1 MVLTSPSQTEQRMSA
16 LGLEV
21 QQDGEL
27 LFGLSFQTNFSN
39 GWDVPELIKQ
49 AALQEMD
56 RAGGVVC
63 LVKPLPSMHEALCL
77 SPRVT

>member
-1 MVLTSPSQTEQRMSA
+1 MSA

-21 QQDGEL
+21 QHDGEL
-27 LFGLSFQTNFSN
+27 LFGLSFQTSLGN
-39 GWDVPELIKQ
+39 GWDVSELIKQ
-49 AALQEMD
+49 AALQEVD
-56 RAGGVVC
+56 RAGGVAR